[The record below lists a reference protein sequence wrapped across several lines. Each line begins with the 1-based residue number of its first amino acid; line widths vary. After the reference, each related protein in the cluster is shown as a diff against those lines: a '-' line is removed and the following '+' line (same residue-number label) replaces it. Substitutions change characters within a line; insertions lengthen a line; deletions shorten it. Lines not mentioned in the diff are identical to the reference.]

1 MVQLAPHY
9 AEIQALN
16 AEVATISFGIEY
28 WARMWLQE
36 TQSPF
41 PFLVDP
47 ERAAYHA
54 FALQSSVFRSW
65 MPQNLWYY
73 AKAVWQGRQTL
84 GKRGDTHQ
92 LGGDFIIDAHGII
105 QLAHPSRE
113 PTDRPPVDKIL
124 TVLLDKPR
132 HI

>member
-73 AKAVWQGRQTL
+73 AKATLQGREKF
-84 GKRGDTHQ
+84 GKRGDPHQ
-92 LGGDFIIDAHGII
+92 LGGDFIVDGRGIVR
-105 QLAHPSRE
+105 LAHPSSE
-113 PTDRPPVDKIL
+113 PTDRPSVER
-124 TVLLDKPR
+124 LLAVMR
-132 HI
+132 EVGG